1 MKLPDTHHF
10 QSRYFISIETEDSE
24 EVTSMSLSSQ
34 SARQTGPVN
43 LEISQFDLEKY
54 IKYNPNLLFTLKLH
68 KINYFHVNYD
78 FGVLKH
84 IIII

>member
-1 MKLPDTHHF
+1 MTDKIDFIQERITGKSLVWGFEHTRTYMKLPDTHHF

-43 LEISQFDLEKY
+43 LEISQSDLGK
-54 IKYNPNLLFTLKLH
+54 
-68 KINYFHVNYD
+68 
-78 FGVLKH
+78 
-84 IIII
+84 